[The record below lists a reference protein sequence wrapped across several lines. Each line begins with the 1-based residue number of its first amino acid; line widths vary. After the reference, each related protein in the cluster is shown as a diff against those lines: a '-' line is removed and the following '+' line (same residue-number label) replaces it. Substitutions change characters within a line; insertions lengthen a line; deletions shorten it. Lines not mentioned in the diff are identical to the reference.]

1 LWINAVNPDDLS
13 WVFDVSGFVRIKG
26 AGKDMLQAIMC
37 LFELVGNARPVR
49 DRDGNITVEPIRRPW
64 VIVAATSLE
73 QTYNTSGYFR
83 QIATDELIE
92 EFGIDFAKEVT
103 FTAAGG
109 RMEWVTSSPRRSEGQ
124 RPTFESG
131 TELGLWVNSNSGND
145 MWVARQRGAAKDE
158 MCRILVSSNAYAQGE
173 D

>member
-1 LWINAVNPDDLS
+1 VNPDDLS
-13 WVFDVSGFVRIKG
+13 WVFDVSAFVRIKG
-26 AGKDMLQAIMC
+26 AGEDMLQAIMC

-49 DRDGNITVEPIRRPW
+49 GHDGNITVERVRRPG

-83 QIATDELIE
+83 EIATDELIVL
-92 EFGIDFAKEVT
+92 FGIDFGKKVT

-109 RMEWVTSSPRRSEGQ
+109 GMESVASNPRRLEGQ

-131 TELGLWVNSNSGND
+131 TGLGLWVNSDSGND
-145 MWVARQRGAAKDE
+145 MWVAMQ
-158 MCRILVSSNAYAQGE
+158 
-173 D
+173 